1 MTKFRIAMT
10 VASALMLATSVA
22 GAQGRIAVD
31 PRYGASAGGRD
42 PRHPTMHSNENSD
55 PRFDARSNAYD
66 PRLDPRSRQYDPR
79 YAAVYSQQT
88 QARRMDAARLEQQ
101 RQMRKNQQ
109 RELAQLQRQRQ
120 LARIEQNRR
129 QSGHDGRDDE
139 GDRTNRGRR
148 GNGRDNARG
157 KNRGGDD
164 RNRG

>member
-1 MTKFRIAMT
+1 MTKFRIAMAA
-10 VASALMLATSVA
+10 ASALMLATSVA

-31 PRYGASAGGRD
+31 PRYGASGGQD
-42 PRHPTMHSNENSD
+42 PRYPTTHSNGNS
-55 PRFDARSNAYD
+55 D

-88 QARRMDAARLEQQ
+88 QARRMDAARMEQQ

-120 LARIEQNRR
+120 MARIEQNSQ
-129 QSGHDGRDDE
+129 QSRHDDGDDQ
-139 GDRTNRGRR
+139 GDRSNRGRR

-157 KNRGGDD
+157 KNKGGDD

>member
-10 VASALMLATSVA
+10 VAGVLTMATSIA

-31 PRYGASAGGRD
+31 PRYGASAAGHD
-42 PRHPTMHSNENSD
+42 PRYPTVHSNGNSD

-79 YAAVYSQQT
+79 YAALYSQQT
-88 QARRMDAARLEQQ
+88 QARRMDAARSEQQ

-129 QSGHDGRDDE
+129 QSRHDGRDDE
-139 GDRTNRGRR
+139 RDRTNRRRR
-148 GNGRDNARG
+148 GNGRDDARG
-157 KNRGGDD
+157 KERGGDD